1 MTPTLPPRPTHGLR
15 RHLQRHMQHPLQRR
29 LLAAL
34 CASALCA
41 PALALDA
48 GQPAPDL
55 NLPTASGTLGAK
67 DLKGKLTYLDFW
79 ASWCGPCKQS
89 FPWMN
94 EMQAKYGSQGFQVI
108 AVNLD
113 KKREDAERFLAEV
126 PARFPVGF
134 DPQGASAKQFQ
145 IKGMP
150 SSVLIGADGRVI
162 ATHSGFR
169 DDERGA
175 LEAGIRA
182 ALGK

>member
-1 MTPTLPPRPTHGLR
+1 MRFAPPALIAAALAASAVFTLPAHAAEVGQAAPE
-15 RHLQRHMQHPLQRR
+15 
-29 LLAAL
+29 LAAL
-34 CASALCA
+34 
-41 PALALDA
+41 
-48 GQPAPDL
+48 
-55 NLPTASGTLGAK
+55 PTAKPGGSVSAK
-67 DLKGKLTYLDFW
+67 DLPGKVTYLDFW

-94 EMQAKYGSQGFQVI
+94 QMQAKYGSKGFQVI

-113 KKREDAERFLAEV
+113 KKRDDADRFLAEV
-126 PARFPVGF
+126 PAQFSVAL

-169 DDERGA
+169 DDERA
-175 LEAGIRA
+175 ELEARISA
-182 ALGK
+182 ALGAK